1 MKPIDLLFSLCFI
14 CVIGLIRPQ
23 PSGFSKDG
31 SIQQVLFAQQA
42 VNRVDDHSVLA
53 IKYQS
58 CTIITTISK
67 TKSFISKLR
76 TQSKSFTADVP
87 LYKTPRLHCFVV
99 GNKADAQ
106 QGRALCGDLD
116 SMCRSNEGR
125 LISAPRLSLHL
136 ADEFQRYSM
145 GSNPFRRLAINAL
158 IVNTDLENTKHTNNF
173 GDIYT
178 VDTSGSFASVKAGC
192 IGGSRAER
200 VNSWL
205 NSRGWYLAAR
215 WLQKYAPSGSDQSEV
230 NVMHSDTM
238 ENSQDDSNENLTAAA
253 VASPVQ
259 DVDSSSI
266 SGCFNITASCL
277 LENFPNDALING
289 NYTVSVTVL
298 SYSPCS
304 KVPRI
309 TR

>member
-1 MKPIDLLFSLCFI
+1 M
-14 CVIGLIRPQ
+14 
-23 PSGFSKDG
+23 
-31 SIQQVLFAQQA
+31 QQVLFAQQA

-76 TQSKSFTADVP
+76 TQSESFTADVP

-99 GNKADAQ
+99 GTKADSQ
-106 QGRALCGDLD
+106 QGRTLCGDLD
-116 SMCRSNEGR
+116 SMCRSNEGI
-125 LISAPRLSLHL
+125 LISAPRLALYL

-158 IVNTDLENTKHTNNF
+158 IVNTDIENTQHTNDF

-192 IGGSRAER
+192 IGGTRAER
-200 VNSWL
+200 VHSWL
-205 NSRGWYLAAR
+205 NSRGRYLAAR
-215 WLQKYAPSGSDQSEV
+215 WLQKYSPSGSDQSDI
-230 NVMHSDTM
+230 NAMHSDTM
-238 ENSQDDSNENLTAAA
+238 EDSQDDNILNSASNENITGTT
-253 VASPVQ
+253 VTASPVQ

-266 SGCFNITASCL
+266 AGCFNITASCL

-289 NYTVSVTVL
+289 NYTVRVTVL
-298 SYSPCS
+298 SDCICS
-304 KVPRI
+304 KLPRI
-309 TR
+309 AR

>member
-125 LISAPRLSLHL
+125 LISAPRLALHL

-192 IGGSRAER
+192 IGGTRAER

-205 NSRGWYLAAR
+205 NSRGRYLAAR

-298 SYSPCS
+298 SDSPCS